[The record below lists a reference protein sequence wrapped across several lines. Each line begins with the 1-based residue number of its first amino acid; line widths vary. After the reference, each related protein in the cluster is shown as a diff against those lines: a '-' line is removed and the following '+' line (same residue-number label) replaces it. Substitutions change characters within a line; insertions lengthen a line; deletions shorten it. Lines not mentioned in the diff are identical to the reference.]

1 MVHSSSVS
9 ILWKIKKMQRLS
21 FVGYLLLDRCVNK
34 HDMLENDKEN
44 MRSKLRIISSI
55 MLRKLSSGK

>member
-1 MVHSSSVS
+1 
-9 ILWKIKKMQRLS
+9 MQRLS

>member
-1 MVHSSSVS
+1 MAHSSSVS